1 MSTPLES
8 GKKFRKQTEEEERCD
23 KSIYQQATGC
33 LTHVSTT
40 RRPDNAAAVV
50 TLSQFM
56 SDPSK
61 ENWMGVKRILRY
73 IKGTLSYGLK
83 FSVNDDKCDL
93 YGFFDAHWA
102 GDADN
107 RWSTSGYV
115 FKVANSTVSWCSKKQ
130 ATVAKSTTEAEYVAL
145 SQATQEAIYLRKLL
159 ADLGCKADSPTV
171 LKEDNQGAIE
181 LPRNPRFHNI
191 TKNFHFIRETIAS
204 NEVKVVYCPSNDML
218 ADVMTKVLARDRFQK
233 LRNLLNIMPAR
244 ILIVI
249 FCYLS

>member
-1 MSTPLES
+1 MSTPLEL

-61 ENWMGVKRILRY
+61 EIWMGVKRILRY

-93 YGFFDAHWA
+93 YGFFDADWA

-107 RWSTSGYV
+107 RRSILPGMFSKSPIPQSV
-115 FKVANSTVSWCSKKQ
+115 DVARNRLQSLNPLQ
-130 ATVAKSTTEAEYVAL
+130 R
-145 SQATQEAIYLRKLL
+145 Q
-159 ADLGCKADSPTV
+159 
-171 LKEDNQGAIE
+171 NM
-181 LPRNPRFHNI
+181 LP
-191 TKNFHFIRETIAS
+191 
-204 NEVKVVYCPSNDML
+204 
-218 ADVMTKVLARDRFQK
+218 
-233 LRNLLNIMPAR
+233 
-244 ILIVI
+244 
-249 FCYLS
+249 